1 MLNFIKEHK
10 KVLFLLVVIVLLLI
24 VGLKVAFAYFFTS
37 DDIKNEFTT
46 DNFKVTIVDNLGNF
60 SDTDIIRTKNSYILP
75 TPSKDG
81 YEFLGYSLQE
91 HGSVDYGTEISLNE
105 LQDVNNKTLYAQYKI
120 ITYIISYDL
129 DGGKVSG
136 NPTTYTVE
144 DDDIEIKFPTK
155 ENAKFKGWV
164 GSNGD
169 TPEVTITIPKG
180 STGNKNYKAIWKY
193 KYKVTYDLGVGDM
206 RLWKNNQSER
216 YSYTYNEDSQTTSLT
231 VNTKT
236 GVFEAIYYPLHL
248 KTGEEYIYEQYIEN
262 VTGFGVIGK
271 NYWNYNNGMNLGI
284 DFNGLQNA
292 FFYTEPSSASQPNLW
307 MKNYDG
313 YILLNQS
320 KGIYYPS
327 LTFTAKHDLLYNTL
341 NYFTVTDESTTQ
353 YIFGQHRISKYVW
366 EDEPLGFQPYADLN
380 GKTFEGYYTDRN
392 YTTKV
397 DENSLMPNYDVTY
410 YAKFS

>member
-236 GVFEAIYYPLHL
+236 
-248 KTGEEYIYEQYIEN
+248 
-262 VTGFGVIGK
+262 
-271 NYWNYNNGMNLGI
+271 
-284 DFNGLQNA
+284 
-292 FFYTEPSSASQPNLW
+292 
-307 MKNYDG
+307 
-313 YILLNQS
+313 
-320 KGIYYPS
+320 
-327 LTFTAKHDLLYNTL
+327 
-341 NYFTVTDESTTQ
+341 
-353 YIFGQHRISKYVW
+353 
-366 EDEPLGFQPYADLN
+366 
-380 GKTFEGYYTDRN
+380 
-392 YTTKV
+392 
-397 DENSLMPNYDVTY
+397 
-410 YAKFS
+410 